1 MEETQLRVLTLNVWG
16 LKFISPDRPVRL
28 QGIIDHIRQPVSGS
42 RGVESKSDIAYD
54 VVCLQELWIYSD
66 FEKVRD
72 GLEEVLPESKFFRRC
87 VPCFSS
93 FRIDVS
99 NDRPSTRRREC
110 KIAAGG
116 QRRRSETS
124 RYANIH
130 DHSSILLLS
139 CILPLHR
146 PYIET
151 RRLNLGLP
159 SPLVSIAELSV
170 QVLPS
175 FHVSR
180 SFRPIPCRTLYPVC
194 LCT

>member
-28 QGIIDHIRQPVSGS
+28 QGIIDHIRQPVSES

-87 VPCFSS
+87 VPSLLS
-93 FRIDVS
+93 FR
-99 NDRPSTRRREC
+99 NDAFPSITRRREC
-110 KIAAGG
+110 TIAAGV
-116 QRRRSETS
+116 QKRRSQPS

-130 DHSSILLLS
+130 DHSWILLS
-139 CILPLHR
+139 CIPSLYR

-170 QVLPS
+170 RVLPS

-180 SFRPIPCRTLYPVC
+180 SSRPIPCRTRCRVC